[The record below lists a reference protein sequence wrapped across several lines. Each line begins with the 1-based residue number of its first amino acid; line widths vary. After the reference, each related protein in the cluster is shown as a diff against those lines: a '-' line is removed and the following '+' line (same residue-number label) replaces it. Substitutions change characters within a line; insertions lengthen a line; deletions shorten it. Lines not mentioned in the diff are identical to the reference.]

1 MEKKKQPKPD
11 TPRDPKDPQ
20 APEPER
26 RYPDQDSSPAREPGV
41 DEETGVPV
49 ER

>member
-1 MEKKKQPKPD
+1 MAKKKQPKPD
-11 TPRDPKDPQ
+11 TYRDPKETRST
-20 APEPER
+20 EPEQ
-26 RYPDQDSSPAREPGV
+26 RYPDKDSGPAREPAR

>member
-11 TPRDPKDPQ
+11 TYRDPKDPRS
-20 APEPER
+20 PESER
-26 RYPDQDSSPAREPGV
+26 RYPDQDSPPAREPGV

>member
-11 TPRDPKDPQ
+11 SSPDPKDPR
-20 APEPER
+20 PSEPER
-26 RYPDQDSSPAREPGV
+26 RYPDQDPGPTRRPGV